1 MCIIAVLKIALQP
14 GEEAAAGEDQSCP
27 AEILPVTGV
36 RGWWRGLGLHPPHF
50 VAEPD
55 VDAAPSIFD
64 RYRRPFCVPWTLA
77 PQHQSVVEVGPVPDD
92 EERAE
97 VGREQSDDDRR
108 RKDNEPSSTNEAEPA
123 VVHLATLR
131 LLTLSA

>member
-1 MCIIAVLKIALQP
+1 L
-14 GEEAAAGEDQSCP
+14 
-27 AEILPVTGV
+27 
-36 RGWWRGLGLHPPHF
+36 
-50 VAEPD
+50 
-55 VDAAPSIFD
+55 
-64 RYRRPFCVPWTLA
+64 
-77 PQHQSVVEVGPVPDD
+77 QHQLVVDLGPVPDD

-131 LLTLSA
+131 LLPLSA